1 MEQHLRVWSG
11 KMNPNFAISVLTVK
25 GQFVIGNSHGENALI
40 ALAKFLHRAG
50 IDVDDFIEIQIAERF
65 EDGRLSSRMLSLS
78 YTGKSK
84 TFPTIEEIFD
94 K

>member
-1 MEQHLRVWSG
+1 MEQHLRFWSG

-25 GQFVIGNSHGENALI
+25 GQFVIGNSRGENALI

-65 EDGRLSSRMLSLS
+65 ADFQVEC
-78 YTGKSK
+78 
-84 TFPTIEEIFD
+84 
-94 K
+94 